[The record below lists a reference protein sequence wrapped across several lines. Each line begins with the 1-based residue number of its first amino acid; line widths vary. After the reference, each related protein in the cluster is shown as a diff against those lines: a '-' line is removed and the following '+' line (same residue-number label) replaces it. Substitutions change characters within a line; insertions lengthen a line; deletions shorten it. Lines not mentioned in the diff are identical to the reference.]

1 MPVISFA
8 NAKGGAGKTTAALI
22 LACELA
28 RMGRRVTLIDADPQ
42 RWITQW
48 HEASGGMNGLTVIS
62 EVTVA
67 ALHCHIREA
76 VERTDYFIIDLAGAR
91 DALTTAAIS
100 LSDHVFIP
108 IQGSAMDA
116 RGGAQIL
123 DLIAF
128 LKEKAGL
135 EIAHS
140 VVLTRVASMLTTRAM
155 LTIKGMLATR
165 GVNVLNTAIAER
177 AAYKEIF
184 AAGATLATL
193 DPARV
198 SNIDKAEDNAHAFA
212 LEVERM
218 VPVRSTDAPPRRK
231 NVFRLVWAA

>member
-28 RMGRRVTLIDADPQ
+28 RKGQRVTLIDADPQ
-42 RWITQW
+42 RWISQW
-48 HEASGGMNGLTVIS
+48 HEQCGAVENLSVIS
-62 EVTVA
+62 EVTIA
-67 ALHCHIREA
+67 ALHCHIRET
-76 VERTDYFIIDLAGAR
+76 VDRTDYFIIDLAGSR

-108 IQGSAMDA
+108 VQGSAMDA
-116 RGGAQIL
+116 RGGAQII
-123 DLIAF
+123 DLIGF

-135 EIAHS
+135 EIPHS
-140 VVLTRVASMLTTRAM
+140 VVLTRAPAVVTTRAL
-155 LTIKGMLATR
+155 LTIKGMLAAR
-165 GVNVLNTAIAER
+165 GVNVLNTAINER
-177 AAYKEIF
+177 TAFKEIF
-184 AAGATLATL
+184 ETGATLYTL

-198 SNIDKAEDNAHAFA
+198 SNLDKAQENAQAFTRD
-212 LEVERM
+212 VEKLMPPRI
-218 VPVRSTDAPPRRK
+218 VASPRRK

>member
-8 NAKGGAGKTTAALI
+8 NAKGGAGKTTAALL
-22 LACELA
+22 LACELV

-42 RWITQW
+42 HWISQW
-48 HEASGGMNGLTVIS
+48 VEASGGMNGLTVIS
-62 EVTVA
+62 EITVA
-67 ALHCHIREA
+67 ALHCHIRES
-76 VERTDYFIIDLAGAR
+76 EDRTDYFVIDLAGAR

-135 EIAHS
+135 EIPHS
-140 VVLTRVASMLTTRAM
+140 VVLTRVASVLTTRAM
-155 LTIKGMLATR
+155 LAIKGMLAQR

-184 AAGATLATL
+184 DAGETLYSL

-198 SNIDKAEDNAHAFA
+198 SNLDKAQENAKA
-212 LEVERM
+212 LAMEVERM
-218 VPVRSTDAPPRRK
+218 MPVRVIASRRRK

>member
-42 RWITQW
+42 RWISQW
-48 HEASGGMNGLTVIS
+48 HEASGGMEGLTVIS

-67 ALHCHIREA
+67 ALHCHIRETA
-76 VERTDYFIIDLAGAR
+76 ERTDYFVIDLAGAR
-91 DALTTAAIS
+91 DALATAAIS

-135 EIAHS
+135 DIPHS
-140 VVLTRVASMLTTRAM
+140 VVLTRVASVLTTRAM
-155 LTIKGMLATR
+155 LTIKGMLAAR

-177 AAYKEIF
+177 AAYREIF
-184 AAGATLATL
+184 EAGRALHTL
-193 DPARV
+193 DPQRV
-198 SNIDKAEDNAHAFA
+198 SNLDKARENAHAFA
-212 LEVERM
+212 LEAERLM
-218 VPVRSTDAPPRRK
+218 PARVIASPRRK